1 MPRPQV
7 LLIADMPAP
16 ARRRLLDEF
25 PGCDFLDGR
34 QAADLD
40 RHLGRADIAYGLP
53 AVERLTQAGGLRWV
67 QLISAG
73 VPPALCPVAQ
83 QRGLT
88 VTNLAGLYGPSI
100 AEHAL
105 ALMTLLARNLH
116 VVLRNQQARR
126 WDWGVRESMWDLH
139 EKTLA
144 VLGLGN
150 IGQGIVRL
158 GRAYGMRVLGLRRR
172 PRPCYGVDRIYRR
185 DELPALLAEA
195 DVVCVALPLTSHTE
209 GMLGPAEFAAMRRG
223 ALYVNV
229 SRGGVAQES
238 ALLDAL
244 RSGQLAGAGLDVFA
258 TEPLPAEHPFWTMPN
273 VIVSPHYSGETVNLS
288 SLPAERFARNLH
300 AWLSGGQM
308 EGIVDLE
315 WGY

>member
-7 LLIADMPAP
+7 LLVAQMPEP
-16 ARRRLLDEF
+16 SRSRLQAEF
-25 PGCDFLDGR
+25 AGCDFLDFR
-34 QAADLD
+34 QTAN
-40 RHLGRADIAYGLP
+40 LGRADIAYGLP
-53 AVERLTQAGGLRWV
+53 DGEHLSEAARLRWV

-73 VPPALCPVAQ
+73 VPPALCPVAR

-88 VTNLAGLYGPSI
+88 VTNLAGLYGPTI

-105 ALMTLLARNLH
+105 ALMSLLGRNLH
-116 VVLRNQQARR
+116 LVLRNQQARQ
-126 WDWGVRESMWDLH
+126 WDRSVQHSMTDLH
-139 EKTLA
+139 ERTLA

-150 IGQGIVRL
+150 IGQAIVRL

-172 PRPCYGVDRIYRR
+172 PRPCFGVDRIFPR
-185 DELPALLAEA
+185 DELQAILAEA
-195 DVVCVALPLTSHTE
+195 DIVCVALPLTNHTE
-209 GMLGPAEFAAMRRG
+209 GMLGPAEFAAMKRG
-223 ALYVNV
+223 ALYVNI

-244 RSGQLAGAGLDVFA
+244 RSGRLAGAGLDAFA
-258 TEPLPAEHPFWTMPN
+258 AEPLPADHPFWTMPN
-273 VIVSPHYSGETVNLS
+273 VIVSPHYSGETVNNS

-300 AWLSGGQM
+300 AWLTGGKL
-308 EGIVDLE
+308 EGVVDLE